1 MIVLSACEFVTNI
14 RWVHLMQTKASLPS
28 DLLAGSRVSP
38 ILSAFAEFTHLKQL
52 YRQGWL
58 KRGVPPERCE
68 SVAEHSLG
76 VAILALWL
84 SRACFPELDVTKVL
98 CMALLHDFG
107 EIYTG
112 DLIPSDAVSADEKHL
127 REKQSVQQVLGK
139 LPQGDHYLEIWD
151 EFERGETLEAQF
163 LHQIDRLE
171 MGFQAG
177 IYGLQGL
184 IDPQE
189 FFLTTDQ
196 ALSDPRLRNI
206 FSELK
211 ELV

>member
-1 MIVLSACEFVTNI
+1 
-14 RWVHLMQTKASLPS
+14 MQTKASLPS
-28 DLLAGSRVSP
+28 DLLAGLRVSP
-38 ILSAFAEFTHLKQL
+38 ILSAFFEFTHLKQL

-84 SRACFPELDVTKVL
+84 SQACFPELDANKVVW
-98 CMALLHDFG
+98 MALFHDFG

-112 DLIPSDAVSADEKHL
+112 DLIPSDMVSADEKHL
-127 REKQSVQQVLGK
+127 REKNSVQQVLGK
-139 LPQGDHYLEIWD
+139 LTRGEHYMEIWE
-151 EFERGETLEAQF
+151 EFEQGETLEAQF
-163 LHQIDRLE
+163 IHQIDRLE

-189 FFLTTDQ
+189 FIQTTDQ
-196 ALSDPRLRNI
+196 VLFDPRLREI
-206 FSELK
+206 FTELK

>member
-1 MIVLSACEFVTNI
+1 
-14 RWVHLMQTKASLPS
+14 MQTKANPPS
-28 DLLAGSRVSP
+28 DLLSGHPASP
-38 ILSAFAEFTHLKQL
+38 ILLAFFEFAHLKQL

-58 KRGVPPERCE
+58 KRGVPPGRCE

-84 SRACFPELDVTKVL
+84 SQASFPELDIIKVVW
-98 CMALLHDFG
+98 MALFHDFG

-139 LPQGDHYLEIWD
+139 LPRGEHYLEIWE
-151 EFERGETLEAQF
+151 EFEQGETLEAQF
-163 LHQIDRLE
+163 IRQIDRLE

-189 FFLTTDQ
+189 FFQTTDQ
-196 ALSDPRLRNI
+196 ALVDPRLKVI
-206 FSELK
+206 FTELL
-211 ELV
+211 EQL

>member
-1 MIVLSACEFVTNI
+1 
-14 RWVHLMQTKASLPS
+14 MQTKASLPS
-28 DLLAGSRVSP
+28 DLLTGFRVSP
-38 ILSAFAEFTHLKQL
+38 ILSAFFEFTHLKQL

-84 SRACFPELDVTKVL
+84 SQACFPELDVTKVL

-112 DLIPSDAVSADEKHL
+112 DLIPSDAISADEKHI
-127 REKQSVQQVLGK
+127 REKKSVHQVLGK
-139 LPQGDHYLEIWD
+139 LPQGEHYLEIWE
-151 EFERGETLEAQF
+151 EFEQDETLEAQF
-163 LHQIDRLE
+163 IRQIDRLE

-189 FFLTTDQ
+189 FFQTTDQ
-196 ALSDPRLRNI
+196 ALSDPRLRE
-206 FSELK
+206 FFVELR
-211 ELV
+211 EHV

>member
-1 MIVLSACEFVTNI
+1 
-14 RWVHLMQTKASLPS
+14 MQTKANLPS
-28 DLLAGSRVSP
+28 DLLTGLRVSP
-38 ILSAFAEFTHLKQL
+38 ILSVFFEFAHLKQL

-84 SRACFPELDVTKVL
+84 SHACFPELDVTKVL

-112 DLIPSDAVSADEKHL
+112 DLIPSDAVSADEKHI
-127 REKQSVQQVLGK
+127 REKKSVQQVLGK
-139 LPQGDHYLEIWD
+139 LAQGDHYLEIWE
-151 EFERGETLEAQF
+151 EFEQGETQEAQF
-163 LHQIDRLE
+163 IRQIDRLE
-171 MGFQAG
+171 MGFQAE

-189 FFLTTDQ
+189 FFQTTDQ
-196 ALSDPRLRNI
+196 ALSDPRLRKI
-206 FSELK
+206 FAELM
-211 ELV
+211 EQM

>member
-1 MIVLSACEFVTNI
+1 M
-14 RWVHLMQTKASLPS
+14 HTKASLPS
-28 DLLAGSRVSP
+28 DFLTGLPVSP
-38 ILSAFAEFTHLKQL
+38 ILSAFFKFAQLKQL

-84 SRACFPELDVTKVL
+84 SHACFPELDVTKVL
-98 CMALLHDFG
+98 WMALLHDFG

-139 LPQGDHYLEIWD
+139 LPQGGRYLEIWE
-151 EFERGETLEAQF
+151 EFEQGETLEAQF
-163 LHQIDRLE
+163 IRQIDRLE

-189 FFLTTDQ
+189 FFQTTDQ
-196 ALSDPRLRNI
+196 ALSDPRLREI
-206 FSELK
+206 FAELK
-211 ELV
+211 EQV

>member
-1 MIVLSACEFVTNI
+1 
-14 RWVHLMQTKASLPS
+14 MQTKASLPS
-28 DLLAGSRVSP
+28 DLLAGLRVSP
-38 ILSAFAEFTHLKQL
+38 ILSAFFEFTHLKQL

-84 SRACFPELDVTKVL
+84 SQACFPELDANKVVW
-98 CMALLHDFG
+98 MALFHDFG

-112 DLIPSDAVSADEKHL
+112 DLIPSDMVSADEKHL
-127 REKQSVQQVLGK
+127 REKNSVQQVLGK
-139 LPQGDHYLEIWD
+139 LTRGEHYMEIWE
-151 EFERGETLEAQF
+151 EFEQGETLEAQF
-163 LHQIDRLE
+163 IHQIDRLE

-189 FFLTTDQ
+189 FIQTTDQ
-196 ALSDPRLRNI
+196 VLSDPRLREI
-206 FSELK
+206 FTELK

>member
-1 MIVLSACEFVTNI
+1 
-14 RWVHLMQTKASLPS
+14 MQTKASLPS
-28 DLLAGSRVSP
+28 DLLTGFRVSP
-38 ILSAFAEFTHLKQL
+38 ILSAFFEFTHLKQL

-84 SRACFPELDVTKVL
+84 SQACFPELDSTKVL

-112 DLIPSDAVSADEKHL
+112 DLIPSDEVSADEKHL

-139 LPQGDHYLEIWD
+139 LPQGDQYIEIWN
-151 EFERGETLEAQF
+151 EFEQGETQEAQF
-163 LHQIDRLE
+163 VRQIDRLE

-184 IDPQE
+184 VDPQE
-189 FFLTTDQ
+189 FFQTTDQ
-196 ALSDPRLRNI
+196 ALSDHRLKKI
-206 FSELK
+206 FTELL
-211 ELV
+211 EIV

>member
-1 MIVLSACEFVTNI
+1 
-14 RWVHLMQTKASLPS
+14 MQTKASLPLNFFA
-28 DLLAGSRVSP
+28 DRELSP
-38 ILSAFAEFTHLKQL
+38 FLSAFIEFAHLKQI

-58 KRGVPPERCE
+58 KRSVPLERCE

-127 REKQSVQQVLGK
+127 REKRSVEQVLGK
-139 LPQGDHYLEIWD
+139 LPQGEHYLEIWE
-151 EFERGETLEAQF
+151 EFEQGETLEAQF
-163 LHQIDRLE
+163 IRQIDRLE
-171 MGFQAG
+171 MGFQAT
-177 IYGLQGL
+177 IYSLQGL

-189 FFLTTDQ
+189 FFQTTDQ
-196 ALSDPRLRNI
+196 ALSDPRLRKI
-206 FSELK
+206 FAELK
-211 ELV
+211 EQV

>member
-1 MIVLSACEFVTNI
+1 
-14 RWVHLMQTKASLPS
+14 MQTKATLPS
-28 DLLAGSRVSP
+28 VFLTGLPVSP
-38 ILSAFAEFTHLKQL
+38 ILSAFFEFAQLKQL

-84 SRACFPELDVTKVL
+84 SHACFPELDVTKVL
-98 CMALLHDFG
+98 WMALLHDFG

-139 LPQGDHYLEIWD
+139 LPQGGRYLEIWE
-151 EFERGETLEAQF
+151 EFEQGETLEAQF
-163 LHQIDRLE
+163 IRQIDRLE

-189 FFLTTDQ
+189 FFQTTDQ
-196 ALSDPRLRNI
+196 ALSDPRLREI
-206 FSELK
+206 FAELK
-211 ELV
+211 EQV

>member
-1 MIVLSACEFVTNI
+1 
-14 RWVHLMQTKASLPS
+14 MQTKATLPS
-28 DLLAGSRVSP
+28 VFLTGLPVSP
-38 ILSAFAEFTHLKQL
+38 ILSAFFEFAQLKQL

-84 SRACFPELDVTKVL
+84 SQACFPELDVTKVL
-98 CMALLHDFG
+98 WMALLHDFG

-112 DLIPSDAVSADEKHL
+112 DLIPSDAVNADEKHL
-127 REKQSVQQVLGK
+127 REKQSVQQVFGK
-139 LPQGDHYLEIWD
+139 LPQGGRYLEIWE
-151 EFERGETLEAQF
+151 EFEQDETLEAQF
-163 LHQIDRLE
+163 IRQIDRLE

-189 FFLTTDQ
+189 FFQTTDQ
-196 ALSDPRLRNI
+196 ALSDPRLRKI
-206 FSELK
+206 FMELM
-211 ELV
+211 EHV

>member
-1 MIVLSACEFVTNI
+1 
-14 RWVHLMQTKASLPS
+14 MQTKANPPS
-28 DLLAGSRVSP
+28 DLLSGHPASP
-38 ILSAFAEFTHLKQL
+38 ILMAFFEFAQLKQL

-58 KRGVPPERCE
+58 KRGVPLERCE

-84 SRACFPELDVTKVL
+84 SQTCFPELNINKVVW
-98 CMALLHDFG
+98 MALLHDFG

-127 REKQSVQQVLGK
+127 REKKSAQQVLGK
-139 LPQGDHYLEIWD
+139 LPRGDYYLEIWE
-151 EFERGETLEAQF
+151 EFEQGETLEAQF
-163 LHQIDRLE
+163 IRQIDRLE

-189 FFLTTDQ
+189 FFQTTDQ
-196 ALSDPRLRNI
+196 ALVDPRLRKI
-206 FSELK
+206 FTELL
-211 ELV
+211 EQF